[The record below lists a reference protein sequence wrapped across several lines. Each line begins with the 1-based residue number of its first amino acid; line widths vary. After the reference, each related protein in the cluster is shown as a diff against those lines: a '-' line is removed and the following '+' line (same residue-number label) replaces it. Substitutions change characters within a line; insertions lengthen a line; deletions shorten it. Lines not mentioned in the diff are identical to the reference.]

1 MGNQPTYQ
9 NWILLL
15 RASWNKTALSWPA
28 NGLKS
33 TVDTRYARIKRK
45 EKKMKEKEK
54 QQERR
59 NEIRNPGNIVQ
70 VGIISDSG
78 ERLARHA
85 AKAISF
91 SQDYQK

>member
-1 MGNQPTYQ
+1 MPTDNQPTYQ

-45 EKKMKEKEK
+45 EKNEREGKAARKKE
-54 QQERR
+54 
-59 NEIRNPGNIVQ
+59 
-70 VGIISDSG
+70 
-78 ERLARHA
+78 
-85 AKAISF
+85 
-91 SQDYQK
+91 

>member
-1 MGNQPTYQ
+1 MPMGNQPTYQ

-45 EKKMKEKEK
+45 EKKNEREGKAARKKE
-54 QQERR
+54 
-59 NEIRNPGNIVQ
+59 
-70 VGIISDSG
+70 
-78 ERLARHA
+78 
-85 AKAISF
+85 
-91 SQDYQK
+91 